1 MTEQPMP
8 DNSIGTSTYD
18 PENPETSRVYPKPK
32 PPWFRRPGWSVIVG
46 TSIGG
51 GITFGYLLN
60 SYFFC
65 LSQTNCSLATE
76 WIVVFAIIGTS
87 IGALWGW
94 LVGKFFRSMYR
105 KMRVD

>member
-1 MTEQPMP
+1 MTEQPTP
-8 DNSIGTSTYD
+8 DSSIGASTYD
-18 PENPETSRVYPKPK
+18 PEDPDTSRAYREPKRFWP
-32 PPWFRRPGWSVIVG
+32 RRPSWSVIVG
-46 TSIGG
+46 TLIGG

-76 WIVVFAIIGTS
+76 WIVAFAIIGTS
-87 IGALWGW
+87 VGALCGW
-94 LVGKFFRSMYR
+94 VVGKFFSSMYQ

>member
-1 MTEQPMP
+1 MTEQPTP
-8 DNSIGTSTYD
+8 DSSIGASTYD
-18 PENPETSRVYPKPK
+18 PEDPDTSRAYREPKRFWP
-32 PPWFRRPGWSVIVG
+32 RRPSWSVIVG
-46 TSIGG
+46 TLIGG

-76 WIVVFAIIGTS
+76 WIVAFAIIGTS
-87 IGALWGW
+87 VGAFCGW
-94 LVGKFFRSMYR
+94 VVEKFFSGMYQ